1 MSAVSVRPRGL
12 RWTDRGR
19 RDLGWLLGA
28 VWLFYLW
35 HPLGAAWRHPP
46 GLERDLAIAALVAFG
61 VLYVVVFSS
70 VRRARR
76 AGRSIRPRQAWAA
89 LAAMLG
95 LGALAVPGA
104 GPASLVTLV
113 YVTAAAVILLP
124 GRATLVTVAVLAV
137 IPVLAPLIV
146 PAWESETGVSFA
158 VLLAAFASF
167 GVTRLAERNADL
179 VAAQEEIHRL
189 AVAQERERAARDLH
203 DILGHSLTIIAVK
216 AELAGRLLEVDPSRA
231 AGEVA
236 DLERLAREALG
247 DVRRTVGAYREVTL
261 ATELASARSAL
272 AAAGVAADL
281 PTAIGDVPPARSE
294 LFGWAVREGVTNVVR
309 HSGARRCTIR
319 IGRDRIEVIDDGRG
333 PTPEAG
339 PEGGGHG
346 LRGLRER
353 AERMG
358 GQLTVGRPSP
368 DRGFLLRVSLP
379 EGVG

>member
-1 MSAVSVRPRGL
+1 MNAPSRRPR
-12 RWTDRGR
+12 WTGR
-19 RDLGWLLGA
+19 RQRDLAWLLGA

-46 GLERDLAIAALVAFG
+46 GVERDLAIAALVAFG
-61 VLYVVVFSS
+61 VLYVLVFAS
-70 VRRARR
+70 VRRARW
-76 AGRSIRPRQAWAA
+76 AGRRIRPGRAWAA

-104 GPASLVTLV
+104 GHASLVTLV
-113 YVTAAAVILLP
+113 YVTAAAVILMPRPVGL
-124 GRATLVTVAVLAV
+124 AVVAVLAA
-137 IPVLAPLIV
+137 IPVLAPLII
-146 PAWESETGVSFA
+146 PAWAPESGVGFA
-158 VLLAAFASF
+158 VLLAAFASY
-167 GVTRLAERNADL
+167 GVTRLAERNAEL
-179 VAAQEEIHRL
+179 EAAQDEIHRL

-203 DILGHSLTIIAVK
+203 DILGHSLTVIAVK
-216 AELAGRLLEVDPSRA
+216 AELAGRLLEVEPSRA

-236 DLERLAREALG
+236 DLERLAREALA

-281 PTAIGDVPPARSE
+281 PTAIADLPPPRSE

-309 HSGARRCTIR
+309 HSGAQRCTIR
-319 IGRDRIEVIDDGRG
+319 IDPDRVEVVDDGRG
-333 PTPEAG
+333 PAPEVG
-339 PEGGGHG
+339 PAGGGYG

-358 GQLTVGRPSP
+358 GQLTVGRPTP
-368 DRGFLLRVSLP
+368 DPGFLLRVSLP
-379 EGVG
+379 EGTG